1 MIPFIEHDDA
11 NRALMGS
18 NMQRQ
23 AVPLLITERP
33 RVGTGL
39 ESRVAKDSGMV
50 IVADVDGTVE
60 RVVGEE
66 IVIRDTHGKP
76 HIYTLMKYVRSN
88 QDTCINQNQS
98 FTKVT
103 RLKPVM

>member
-1 MIPFIEHDDA
+1 MSYPNYLLFATSMIPFIEHDDA

-23 AVPLLITERP
+23 AVPLLITQRP

-66 IVIRDTHGKP
+66 IVIRDFKVN
-76 HIYTLMKYVRSN
+76 HIF
-88 QDTCINQNQS
+88 IH
-98 FTKVT
+98 
-103 RLKPVM
+103 